1 MTIKECYE
9 IIGGDYDDIMS
20 RLIKEERI
28 VRFLG
33 MFLNEGCYNDLVKA
47 IEDENVDEA
56 FCAAHT
62 FKGVCNNMSFTAL
75 SKSSVDVTEAL
86 RAKDINLAK
95 TFMPKLIEEYDL
107 TVKTINELLGDK

>member
-1 MTIKECYE
+1 
-9 IIGGDYDDIMS
+9 
-20 RLIKEERI
+20 
-28 VRFLG
+28 
-33 MFLNEGCYNDLVKA
+33 
-47 IEDENVDEA
+47 
-56 FCAAHT
+56 
-62 FKGVCNNMSFTAL
+62 MSFTAL